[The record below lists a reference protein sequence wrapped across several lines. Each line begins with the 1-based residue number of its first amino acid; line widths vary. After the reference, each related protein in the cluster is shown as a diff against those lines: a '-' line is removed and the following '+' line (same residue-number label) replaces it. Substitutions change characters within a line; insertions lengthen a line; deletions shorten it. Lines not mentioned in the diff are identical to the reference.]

1 MNRLTTG
8 LIISVI
14 WLALLFSQSFTLLW
28 LVFTAIGGL
37 ALHEYFSM
45 CLSKDEARIKPIA
58 IIIGLIPFIAALGM
72 RPDLVFA
79 GFFISIFASAL
90 LLFTQYARLDNGF
103 ILLTKLC
110 CGLTLISL
118 GASHLSLLVALPH
131 GVAWLVILT
140 IITIASDTG
149 AYYAGSNFGKT
160 KLCPAI
166 SPAKTVEGLIGGM
179 IASLVLVMIAKIFLL
194 PHISSITMFFATIMI
209 TLIGVGGDLTESIIK
224 RSCRVK
230 DSGTIL
236 PGHGGILDRIDSL
249 LTAAPT
255 MYYLI
260 HFNLI

>member
-1 MNRLTTG
+1 MKRLSTG
-8 LIISVI
+8 LIISIV
-14 WLALLFSQSFTLLW
+14 WLTLLYLQSFSLFW
-28 LVFTAIGGL
+28 LVFTAIGGI

-45 CLSKDEARIKPIA
+45 CLSADEARIKPMAIA
-58 IIIGLIPFIAALGM
+58 IGIIPFAAALGM
-72 RPDLVFA
+72 QTELVYA
-79 GFFISIFASAL
+79 AFFISLFASVL
-90 LLFTQYARLDNGF
+90 VLFSIYAHLDNGF
-103 ILLTKLC
+103 LLLAKLC
-110 CGLTLISL
+110 CGLAFISL
-118 GASHLSLLVALPH
+118 GASHLSLLAALPD
-131 GVAWLVILT
+131 GTAWLAVLS

-179 IASLVLVMIAKIFLL
+179 AASLILTLVARFFLF
-194 PHISSITMFFATIMI
+194 PQVSAIKMAAATIVV

-236 PGHGGILDRIDSL
+236 PGHGGVLDRIDSL
-249 LTAAPT
+249 LTAAPA

-260 HFNLI
+260 QLKLI